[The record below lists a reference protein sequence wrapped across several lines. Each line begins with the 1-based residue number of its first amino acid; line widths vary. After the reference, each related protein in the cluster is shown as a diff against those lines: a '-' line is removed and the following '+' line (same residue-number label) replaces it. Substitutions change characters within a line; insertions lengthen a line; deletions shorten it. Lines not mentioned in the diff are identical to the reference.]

1 MKRLIIFLIRKRL
14 GVKKGEMFRFAN
26 QKEYSKY
33 FFTSDMLLKKY
44 ENNIVVPSGVSLYW
58 LLHDKCEI
66 KRV

>member
-33 FFTSDMLLKKY
+33 FFTEDVLLKQS
-44 ENNIVVPSGVSLYW
+44 ENGIVMLSDVGLNW